1 MMATPVVIGLAGCA
15 AESSG
20 SVGSALTSPDSTPQP
35 TQPLTQP
42 LDQSLPQP
50 TSQEV
55 VVTAAANP
63 SQTTSASGANRSIN
77 VHGIGRASETPDQA
91 TVTMGVET
99 TGATAQLALRENNA
113 KATELI
119 ALLKSNGVEDRYIQ
133 TSQLSVY
140 PQFDNQGRK
149 IVGYQVSNIVT
160 ATVKD
165 VKKAGAVIDAAAGVA
180 GDAIRIQGLSFGLS
194 DSSEPLKR
202 ARTRAVEDARA
213 QAEQF
218 AAAAGVKVGALRT
231 ISSTS
236 VTTAPVLYQQNVSAK
251 VASADSS
258 IPLEAGSAE
267 VTAEVDLVFD
277 LLS

>member
-1 MMATPVVIGLAGCA
+1 MKRNRRPYLLLVGPLVLGLAACA
-15 AESSG
+15 QQQP
-20 SVGSALTSPDSTPQP
+20 SALNAAV
-35 TQPLTQP
+35 LTNAKP
-42 LDQSLPQP
+42 I
-50 TSQEV
+50 QEV
-55 VVTAAANP
+55 TVSSSSASAAASPNLNP
-63 SQTTSASGANRSIN
+63 TAVVSTNPVRTIN
-77 VHGIGRASETPDQA
+77 VHGVGRASETPDQA

-99 TGATAQLALRENNA
+99 NAATAQLALRENNA

-160 ATVKD
+160 ATVTD

-180 GDAIRIQGLSFGLS
+180 GDSIRIQSLSFGLS

-202 ARTRAVEDARA
+202 ARTRAVEDART
-213 QAEQF
+213 QAEQL

-231 ISSTS
+231 ISSSS
-236 VTTAPVLYQQNVSAK
+236 VSSPPILYQQNVSAK
-251 VASADSS
+251 IAASDSS
-258 IPLEAGSAE
+258 VPLEAGSAE
-267 VTAEVDLVFD
+267 VTAEVNLVFD
-277 LLS
+277 LVG